1 AARQARGGAKGLR
14 GRDRPPPALLQAAL
28 VARGMVLLQ
37 RPPRRGDAGVP
48 RDDPMRARPRN
59 RLREPRGTAGAGWRI
74 RPGARHA
81 AARAQRGSSV
91 DPMIPANL
99 ATLLPKLG
107 EPDTARIMLADALAA
122 DSLNA
127 MVQYCAALTC
137 WQLGERDRALDWLTR
152 AVAGGY
158 PLVWLRDSPVH
169 REWRGNPRFDSLLA
183 GAPSKSGTAPSPGK

>member
-1 AARQARGGAKGLR
+1 MPQVAATGTGEQATLPLLNPGGPLRPDQARDAYRQALR
-14 GRDRPPPALLQAAL
+14 VGR
-28 VARGMVLLQ
+28 
-37 RPPRRGDAGVP
+37 
-48 RDDPMRARPRN
+48 
-59 RLREPRGTAGAGWRI
+59 EEI
-74 RPGARHA
+74 
-81 AARAQRGSSV
+81 AARAGRGSSV

-137 WQLGERDRALDWLTR
+137 WQLGERDRALDWLRR

-158 PLVWLRDSPVH
+158 PVVWLRDSPVH